1 MGIGTLTGHTELHR
15 HRCSYVALVSSHSV
29 VGGRSATNYE
39 SIMQINALGQSV
51 SARAV
56 DEKIL
61 AWLKVKDNLK
71 MVYERDEQ

>member
-1 MGIGTLTGHTELHR
+1 
-15 HRCSYVALVSSHSV
+15 
-29 VGGRSATNYE
+29 
-39 SIMQINALGQSV
+39 MQINALGQSV